1 MYDLMALCKEW
12 YRGDVNDFHH
22 YKIQMA
28 NGTTKSVERATMN
41 MAKKSCEDYSKLL
54 WTEKTKIE
62 LNTTENTKKLWSVLD
77 SRKNDFTVNFPKS
90 IEKAFALGNAALVQ
104 YKDNGETIIDYIDG
118 DLIMPYKYT
127 NSYIYGVITISKFI
141 EKERR

>member
-1 MYDLMALCKEW
+1 MYDLMSLCKEW

-28 NGTTKSVERATMN
+28 NGLTVAKERATMN
-41 MAKKSCEDYSKLL
+41 MGKKSCEDYSKLL

-62 LNTTENTKKLWSVLD
+62 LDTKENTKKLWSILD

-90 IEKAFALGNAALVQ
+90 IEKAFALGNARACRV
-104 YKDNGETIIDYIDG
+104 
-118 DLIMPYKYT
+118 
-127 NSYIYGVITISKFI
+127 
-141 EKERR
+141 